1 MQNNIRSVAHKSVCF
16 IDSDEAVPYSS
27 LEFELNACA
36 QVVEEVSSTTGYDRV
51 MMYKFH
57 EDMHGEVTARRTL

>member
-1 MQNNIRSVAHKSVCF
+1 MYQ
-16 IDSDEAVPYSS
+16 
-27 LEFELNACA
+27 

-57 EDMHGEVTARRTL
+57 EDMHGEVRETSRIVLLYDWQN